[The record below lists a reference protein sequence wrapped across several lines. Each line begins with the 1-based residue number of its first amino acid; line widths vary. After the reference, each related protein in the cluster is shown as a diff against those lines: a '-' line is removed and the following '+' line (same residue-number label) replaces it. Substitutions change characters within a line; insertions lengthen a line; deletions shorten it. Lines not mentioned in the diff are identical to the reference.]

1 MTYQEKLIRLALA
14 VIAELRRIPDYHDE
28 AARRLR
34 ARNGHTSHAPAE
46 AMSAA
51 RDDAVTP
58 LPRRRPRVDA

>member
-14 VIAELRRIPDYHDE
+14 VLAELRRIPDYNDE

-34 ARNGHTSHAPAE
+34 GARNGHGAGTTAE
-46 AMSAA
+46 ATAPG
-51 RDDAVTP
+51 RDTAP